1 MTDFV
6 VMKIRGKSVELFCN
20 LDPTLKDFVVVEKGK
35 KVLYVQLDK
44 ALYGC
49 VKSALLWYN
58 TYTETLKD
66 MGFKLNPYNMCVAN
80 AMIDGKQCTIVWYV
94 DNNKIS
100 HVDSK
105 AVDKVI
111 KKIEEKYGEMLTT
124 RGKHTSF

>member
-1 MTDFV
+1 M
-6 VMKIRGKSVELFCN
+6 
-20 LDPTLKDFVVVEKGK
+20 KDFVVTEKGK

-58 TYTETLKD
+58 TYTETLKG
-66 MGFKLNPYNMCVAN
+66 MGFELNPYDMCVAN

-94 DNNKIS
+94 DDNKIS

-105 AVDKVI
+105 VVDNVI
-111 KKIEEKYGEMLTT
+111 AQIEAKYGEMSTT
-124 RGKHTSF
+124 RGKTHKFLGMDLEFLDGIVEIGMEKHIE